1 MSNVSKKLAIVTG
14 GNRGIGKAI
23 ALRLAKED
31 FNVIIFGRDG
41 EALIKVQGEIKAL
54 GAECDYFSGDA
65 ADEKFVNESVEAIEK
80 KYNKIDLLVNNA
92 GMGIFKKLIDSNLDE
107 FKKQIDVNLYGVYN
121 FTKAVLNGMIQNKSG
136 AIINIASLAG
146 KNSFP
151 TGTMYSATKHAVLG
165 FTRSLMLE
173 VREYN
178 IRVAAI
184 CPGSVNTEFF
194 DNTHMTP
201 NTAKILSADDVAE
214 TLLTIIKLP
223 IRALMSE
230 VDLRP
235 TNPK

>member
-1 MSNVSKKLAIVTG
+1 MNDNKTAIVTG

-23 ALRLAKED
+23 ALRLAKE
-31 FNVIIFGRDG
+31 NYNLIIYGRDE
-41 EALIKVQGEIKAL
+41 EALKKTQSEIKKL
-54 GAECDYFSGDA
+54 GVECKYFSGDA
-65 ADEKFVNESVEAIEK
+65 ADENFVKESVAEIEK
-80 KYNKIDLLVNNA
+80 GFGKIDLLVNNA
-92 GMGIFKKLIDSNLDE
+92 GMGIFKKLVDSELRD
-107 FKKQIDVNLYGVYN
+107 FKTQIDVNLYGIYN
-121 FTKAVLNGMIQNKSG
+121 FSKAVLGGMIKHKSG

-151 TGTMYSATKHAVLG
+151 GGTMYSASKHAVLG

-184 CPGSVNTEFF
+184 CPGSVATEFF
-194 DNTHMTP
+194 GGTGRHP
-201 NTAKILSADDVAE
+201 NYDKILKADDVAE
-214 TLLTIIKLP
+214 SVMAILKLP
-223 IRALMSE
+223 VHALISE

>member
-1 MSNVSKKLAIVTG
+1 MSNGGKKLAIVTG
-14 GNRGIGKAI
+14 GNRGIGKATAI
-23 ALRLAKED
+23 RLAKEN
-31 FNVIIFGRDG
+31 FNVVVFGRDT
-41 EALIKVQGEIKAL
+41 EALKKVQSEITTL

-65 ADEKFVNESVEAIEK
+65 ADEKFVKESVEAIEK
-80 KYNKIDLLVNNA
+80 KHNKIDLLVNNA
-92 GMGIFKKLIDSNLDE
+92 GMGIFKKLIDSNLDD
-107 FKKQIDVNLYGVYN
+107 FKKQVDVNLYGVYN
-121 FTKAVLNGMIQNKSG
+121 FSKAVLNGMMQNKGG

-151 TGTMYSATKHAVLG
+151 TGAMYSATKHAVLG

-214 TLLTIIKLP
+214 TLLSIIKLP
-223 IRALMSE
+223 ISALMSE

>member
-1 MSNVSKKLAIVTG
+1 MKDRKLAIVTG

-23 ALRLAKED
+23 ALRLAKENY
-31 FNVIIFGRDG
+31 NVIIFGRNE
-41 EALIKVQGEIKAL
+41 EALKKTQSEIREL
-54 GAECDYFSGDA
+54 NVECKYFSGNA
-65 ADEKFVNESVEAIEK
+65 AEAKFVNESVEKIEK
-80 KYNKIDLLVNNA
+80 EFGRIDLLVNNA
-92 GMGIFKKLIDSNLDE
+92 GMGIFKKLIDSTLED
-107 FKKQIDVNLYGVYN
+107 FKTQIDVNLYGVYN
-121 FTKAVLNGMIQNKSG
+121 FTRAVLNGMIKNKNG

-151 TGTMYSATKHAVLG
+151 TGTMYSASKHAVLG

-173 VREYN
+173 VREFN

-201 NTAKILSADDVAE
+201 DTAKILNANDVAE
-214 TLLTIIKLP
+214 ALISIVNLP
-223 IRALMSE
+223 VSALMSE
-230 VDLRP
+230 IDLRP

>member
-1 MSNVSKKLAIVTG
+1 MPVWEF
-14 GNRGIGKAI
+14 
-23 ALRLAKED
+23 LRNL
-31 FNVIIFGRDG
+31 
-41 EALIKVQGEIKAL
+41 LIL
-54 GAECDYFSGDA
+54 T
-65 ADEKFVNESVEAIEK
+65 
-80 KYNKIDLLVNNA
+80 
-92 GMGIFKKLIDSNLDE
+92 LDD
-107 FKKQIDVNLYGVYN
+107 FKKQVDVNLYGVYN
-121 FTKAVLNGMIQNKSG
+121 FSKAVLNGMIQNKSG

-201 NTAKILSADDVAE
+201 NTAKILQSDDVAE
-214 TLLTIIKLP
+214 TVLAILKLP
-223 IRALMSE
+223 VHALISE
-230 VDLRP
+230 VDIRP
-235 TNPK
+235 RNPK